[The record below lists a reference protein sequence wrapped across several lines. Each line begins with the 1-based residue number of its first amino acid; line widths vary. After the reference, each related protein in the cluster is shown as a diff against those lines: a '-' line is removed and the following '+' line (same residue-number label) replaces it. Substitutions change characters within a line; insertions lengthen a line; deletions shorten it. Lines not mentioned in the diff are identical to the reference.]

1 MPLKR
6 GKSNKTISANIRTE
20 MRSGKPQKQAIAIA
34 LSKAGKS
41 KRKKQVLAE
50 LAAANAAFSVIKQ
63 FVSNGKELSGCA
75 KHISDFVFSK
85 ETIEKNLKKKKA
97 KGVGGSDLE
106 EFMALEQIKEKEEEL
121 KKMMIYLGRPG
132 LWQDWQAFQAEARKS
147 RRYQEKMEEKRR
159 EELMEYV
166 GYGIAFIV
174 VLFFAG
180 LMAWFAGKWM
190 GRF

>member
-1 MPLKR
+1 M
-6 GKSNKTISANIRTE
+6 
-20 MRSGKPQKQAIAIA
+20 
-34 LSKAGKS
+34 
-41 KRKKQVLAE
+41 LAE
-50 LAAANAAFSVIKQ
+50 LAAANAAFNVIKQ

-85 ETIEKNLKKKKA
+85 EALEKKAKKKKA

-121 KKMMIYLGRPG
+121 KKIMIYLGRPG

-147 RRYQEKMEEKRR
+147 RRYQEKMAEKRR
-159 EELMEYV
+159 QELMEYI
-166 GYGIAFIV
+166 GYGIGAIV

-180 LMAWFAGKWM
+180 LLAWFAGKWV